1 MMSALLRLRRASCSP
16 LPELPPLPLGLPS
29 PEFEFPAAAA
39 SDEFRDSLSVLLV
52 LLALTGV
59 EMGAEF
65 EEEET
70 SPPLPLLGLPEL
82 PRPESDESTPGLISR
97 SGDRLFEALVS
108 MK

>member
-1 MMSALLRLRRASCSP
+1 MMSALRRLRRASCSP

-52 LLALTGV
+52 LLALAGV

-97 SGDRLFEALVS
+97 SGD
-108 MK
+108 